1 MEQKSENKSSVP
13 NSLSQALTVAK
24 YELLNYRRSRRFLF
38 LGLIVLLIGVVATVS
53 VVYLNPTSLLSSPLM
68 FFRLWLDNSVWL
80 VIILPAALLGGD
92 AISSE
97 FQNKTA
103 YSMIGN
109 PILRSS
115 IYVGKWI
122 AAFVASLV
130 LLVFFEIITLGNGL
144 CYFGNVPAEFWL
156 SFLFS
161 VMYLA
166 TAVSVAFLFSSL
178 FKNSA
183 FPVLLSGAALLLGF
197 NVIAGVLSA
206 MDVEPWF
213 ILSYAEQVITN
224 IFIVPYP
231 EHMTVAG
238 NSVAYAVTI
247 PQSLAIMAAYAAI
260 SLIISCLVFKKR
272 DIA

>member
-1 MEQKSENKSSVP
+1 MKQKSENKFRVP
-13 NSLSQALTVAK
+13 NNLSQALTVTK
-24 YELLNYRRSRRFLF
+24 YELLNYRRSKRFLF
-38 LGLIVLLIGVVATVS
+38 LSLIMLLIGVVSTVA
-53 VVYLNPTSLLSSPLM
+53 VVYLNPTSMLSSPLT

-80 VIILPAALLGGD
+80 VIVLPAALLGGD

-115 IYVGKWI
+115 IYIGKWI

-130 LLVFFEIITLGNGL
+130 LFVFFEAITLGNGL
-144 CYFGNVPAEFWL
+144 YYFGSVPTEFWL
-156 SFLFS
+156 SFLLS
-161 VMYLA
+161 VIYLA
-166 TAVSVAFLFSSL
+166 TAVSVAFLFSSF
-178 FKNSA
+178 FKTSS
-183 FPVLLSGAALLLGF
+183 FPVLLSGVSLLLGF

-224 IFIVPYP
+224 VFMVPYP
-231 EHMTVAG
+231 EHITVTG
-238 NSVAYAVTI
+238 NSVAYTVTR
-247 PQSLAIMAAYAAI
+247 PQSLAIMAAYTAI
-260 SLIISCLVFKKR
+260 SLIISCLIFKRR